1 MNDLHFRMLNINSN
15 TNALGVIQESLKE
28 IVNDELDHDG
38 MCIVYAL
45 MLHENLDNQ
54 GVLNRIIKTKDY
66 GLSYEHEAILAYT
79 GKEYILIDPTY
90 EQFIK
95 KDNRAL
101 YGHFKEFPG
110 EVLKRNNPKL
120 HNNLSKDKYSEI
132 DDKDLLDYFKA
143 IDQENLVQEIKI
155 SDIIRKVQTKK

>member
-1 MNDLHFRMLNINSN
+1 MNDLHFRMLNLKANN
-15 TNALGVIQESLKE
+15 NALGVIQDSLKE
-28 IVNDELDHDG
+28 IVNDDLDHDG

-45 MLHENLDNQ
+45 MIHENLDNQ

-90 EQFIK
+90 DQFIK
-95 KDNRAL
+95 KDNRVL

-110 EVLKRNNPKL
+110 EVLKKTNPEL
-120 HNNLSKDKYSEI
+120 HNNLLENKYSEI
-132 DDKDLLDYFKA
+132 NDQDLLDYFKA
-143 IDQENLVQEIKI
+143 IDQENLIEEIKI
-155 SDIIRKVQTKK
+155 SDIIRKTQIKK